1 MTGVERGKCVP
12 MKSLVLLPLLLAAAL
27 LSGCAT
33 YQEAPPPG
41 TAASLPRPL
50 SLAEIR
56 EMSARDGSD
65 ETILAALRASRAVYR
80 LSAQDISA
88 LQEARVSPAVIDY
101 LLKTPELYRAERRV
115 YRTYYHYYPPP
126 PYWYGHWGFGYYG
139 HHGWHH

>member
-1 MTGVERGKCVP
+1 
-12 MKSLVLLPLLLAAAL
+12 MKGLLLLPLLLAAAL

-33 YQEAPPPG
+33 YREESPSVAV
-41 TAASLPRPL
+41 ASLPRPL

-56 EMSARDGSD
+56 EMSAKGVSD

-101 LLKTPELYRAERRV
+101 LLKTPELYQAERRL
-115 YRTYYHYYPPP
+115 YRTYYYYPPP
-126 PYWYGHWGFGYYG
+126 PYWWDWHWGFGYYG

>member
-1 MTGVERGKCVP
+1 
-12 MKSLVLLPLLLAAAL
+12 MKSLVLLSLLLAVVL

-33 YQEAPPPG
+33 YREESPPV
-41 TAASLPRPL
+41 AVASLPRPL

-56 EMSARDGSD
+56 EMSARGVSD

-101 LLKTPELYRAERRV
+101 LLKTPELYQAERRV
-115 YRTYYHYYPPP
+115 YRTYYYYPPP